1 MTLNLR
7 PGDLGTT
14 GGSETT
20 PELATVVNREV
31 RHVETD
37 IARLTEQL
45 GQTRRVK
52 AIVAARIVRIR
63 DALARLESDHAEL
76 AAKEDAERR
85 ILRDRRVVLLDLQA
99 EIE

>member
-20 PELATVVNREV
+20 PELSTVVNREIH
-31 RHVETD
+31 HVEAD
-37 IARLTEQL
+37 IVRLKGQFE
-45 GQTRRVK
+45 QTRRVK
-52 AIVAARIVRIR
+52 GIVSARIARFR
-63 DALARLESDHAEL
+63 DALARLEADFAEL
-76 AAKEDAERR
+76 SAKEEAERR
-85 ILRDRRVVLLDLQA
+85 MLRDRRMVLIDLQA